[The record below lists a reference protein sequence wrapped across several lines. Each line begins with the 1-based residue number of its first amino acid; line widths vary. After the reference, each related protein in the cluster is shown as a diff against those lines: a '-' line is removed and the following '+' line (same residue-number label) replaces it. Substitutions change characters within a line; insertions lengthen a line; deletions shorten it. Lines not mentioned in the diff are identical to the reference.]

1 MTARKGNA
9 AQPMETNDQADVR
22 ASNAGARDDAAA
34 FIETSGNAAPIV
46 PSSGLYGLLVE
57 SVRDYAIFALDTT
70 GHILSWNRGA
80 QRLKGYTA
88 SEIIGRHFSIFYP
101 AEDVARGK
109 TTWELEVAER
119 EGRFEDEGW
128 RIRKDGSRFWAN
140 VVITAL
146 FDKSGTLVGF
156 GKVTRDLT

>member
-109 TTWELEVAER
+109 TTWELEVAAR
-119 EGRFEDEGW
+119 EGRSQRALSAPRRERPRLRHLRAGPGRLHPDLECG
-128 RIRKDGSRFWAN
+128 RR
-140 VVITAL
+140 TAQGL
-146 FDKSGTLVGF
+146 
-156 GKVTRDLT
+156 RA